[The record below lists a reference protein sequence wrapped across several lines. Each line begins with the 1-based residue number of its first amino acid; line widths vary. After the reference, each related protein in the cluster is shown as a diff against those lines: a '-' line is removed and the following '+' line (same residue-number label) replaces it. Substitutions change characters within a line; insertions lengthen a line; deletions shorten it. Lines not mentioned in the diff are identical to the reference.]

1 MKVALSYISA
11 QIPTSLL
18 PRLRWSTPGTFRFW
32 SSAILVLRTQHYI
45 IPLYFLSNEKMQKV
59 LIRPIH
65 IEILPSST
73 HYRWMLQPLSLW
85 LQDGNEGRGGREEK
99 VIRYWLTLI
108 SGLGTAYTWW
118 MKVLARFRMDGT
130 YNQTQPLQYLRR
142 KPKFFSFYLS

>member
-1 MKVALSYISA
+1 
-11 QIPTSLL
+11 
-18 PRLRWSTPGTFRFW
+18 
-32 SSAILVLRTQHYI
+32 
-45 IPLYFLSNEKMQKV
+45 

-108 SGLGTAYTWW
+108 SGLGTAYTRW
-118 MKVLARFRMDGT
+118 MKVLARLRMDGT

-142 KPKFFSFYLS
+142 KKKIFSFYLKAATDSLSVILTSCMQGCSEIPLQLPGRSYFVL